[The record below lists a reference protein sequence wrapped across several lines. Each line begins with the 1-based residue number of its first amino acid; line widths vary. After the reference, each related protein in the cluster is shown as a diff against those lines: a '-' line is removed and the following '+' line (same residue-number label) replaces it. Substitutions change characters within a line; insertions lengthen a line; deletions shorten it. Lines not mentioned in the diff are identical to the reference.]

1 MAKKEKRHTNHSCY
15 FAAPVLLLAFALQGF
30 LPIVT
35 ALSASD
41 PLTEIQTQSR
51 QQQQIRELRQT
62 EQLQQLQRD
71 QQLNNLQQ
79 ELESRPM
86 DHRTR
91 RGSSNSTRISESWTN
106 SKTISSWTV
115 SKPSSSLIKF
125 SGNQI
130 NLGGRSRLESCNVSS
145 K

>member
-62 EQLQQLQRD
+62 GAT
-71 QQLNNLQQ
+71 
-79 ELESRPM
+79 P
-86 DHRTR
+86 
-91 RGSSNSTRISESWTN
+91 
-106 SKTISSWTV
+106 TIAARSAA
-115 SKPSSSLIKF
+115 KQPSA
-125 SGNQI
+125 
-130 NLGGRSRLESCNVSS
+130 RARV
-145 K
+145 